1 MKLLFEIVVGILFHP
16 IAVILAWINIGGRQ
30 DLTGGQK
37 ILWALVCIVWGIG
50 PILYVA
56 VGGGHLW

>member
-1 MKLLFEIVVGILFHP
+1 MKLLLEILLAIILHP
-16 IAVILAWINIGGRQ
+16 IATILAIVNALGRD

-37 ILWALVCIVWGIG
+37 VVWSIVSIIPIG

-56 VGGGHLW
+56 VGGGSLW